1 MFSGNFSVDNLDC
14 FSAAKKRSATQKL
27 EDFGTSYKEYITR
40 AFHSPDSTRAP
51 EEWIAADT
59 IISLERRDSEHLKYG
74 FLTEIRP
81 MTYTR
86 GYFRVCKKM
95 QVEVCAQINASYSV
109 LRVLTELARSSNS
122 SL

>member
-1 MFSGNFSVDNLDC
+1 MFSGNFFVDNLDC
-14 FSAAKKRSATQKL
+14 FSAAKEWLAVQKL
-27 EDFGTSYKEYITR
+27 EDFRKSYKEYITR

-74 FLTEIRP
+74 FLSKIRP

-86 GYFRVCKKM
+86 CSFRVCNKM
-95 QVEVCAQINASYSV
+95 QVEVSTQVYFV
-109 LRVLTELARSSNS
+109 
-122 SL
+122 